1 MNTGQSI
8 LSIAAMLLLS
18 TLVLRVNNS
27 ILSTGEVMD
36 QSKFGV
42 LATSLASSVIEEAS
56 NKFFDKATDGNSV
69 DDSTFL
75 TPPDSLGNEDE
86 EYSEFNDFDDYNHY
100 HRSVTNLPSATF
112 DINCTVNY
120 VNPPNLSV
128 VSNVQTWHKRITVTV
143 TSPLSK
149 DTLRLSSVYSY
160 WYFH

>member
-8 LSIAAMLLLS
+8 LSICAMLLLS
-18 TLVLRVNNS
+18 TLVLRVNNN
-27 ILSTGEVMD
+27 ILSTGEIMD

-69 DDSTFL
+69 NDSTLL
-75 TPPDSLGNEDE
+75 TPADSLGNDDED
-86 EYSEFNDFDDYNHY
+86 YSEFNDFDDFNNY
-100 HRSVTNLPSATF
+100 HRTVTNLPSATF
-112 DINCTVNY
+112 DINCSVQY

-128 VSNVQTWHKRITVTV
+128 ASVVPTWHKKITVTV
-143 TSPLSK
+143 TSPFSK
-149 DTLRLSSVYSY
+149 DTLRLSSIYSY